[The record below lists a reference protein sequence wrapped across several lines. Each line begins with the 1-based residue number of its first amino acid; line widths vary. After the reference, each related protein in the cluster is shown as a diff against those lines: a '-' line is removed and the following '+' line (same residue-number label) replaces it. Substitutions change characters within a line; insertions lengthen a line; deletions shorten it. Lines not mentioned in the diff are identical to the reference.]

1 MFKRLTHFCLGALIF
16 WTGVAQ
22 SQTLELS
29 SSGEL
34 LDGIAAIVNDGVVMK
49 SQLAAEMGTVMLQ
62 LQQRETPLPPRNVLT
77 SQVLE
82 RLIMMEVQMQ
92 RAEKLGIRV
101 PDEMLNQTMAGVAQ
115 RNGISFSDLPQALA
129 SQGVDYVAYREEIRR
144 QMTLDSLR
152 QRDVAARIV
161 VTPRELEE
169 YMARQK
175 EQSWTRKDFRLS
187 HILIAVSSGATAD
200 DIQAAQNRARGIYQ
214 RASEGEA
221 FGQLAVAFSDG
232 QQALEGGDL
241 GWRKGDE
248 LPSIFAGVVPN
259 MAEGDVSEPIRSA
272 SGFHV
277 IKLMGIKGD
286 SGPVM
291 ENQTHARHI
300 LVTPNEIKDDDS
312 CRREL
317 ELIREQILD
326 GADFGAIAKAVSEDP
341 GSAKDGGDLGWRGP
355 GEFVPAFEV
364 VMNDL
369 APGQISEPFQS
380 PFGWHLLEVLDR
392 RLEDTTEE
400 TEREQALM
408 AIRNGKLSEETEVWM
423 RRLRDQ
429 AFVEYRI

>member
-1 MFKRLTHFCLGALIF
+1 MKRLRTICLGVLVCSTSIVHA
-16 WTGVAQ
+16 
-22 SQTLELS
+22 QTLELS
-29 SSGEL
+29 STGEM
-34 LDGIAAIVNDGVVMK
+34 LDGIAAIVNDGVVLK
-49 SQLAAEMGTVMLQ
+49 SQLSAEMGQVAAQ
-62 LQQRETPLPPRNVLT
+62 LQQRNTPLPPRNVLT
-77 SQVLE
+77 RQVLE
-82 RLIMMEVQMQ
+82 RLVMMEVQMQ

-115 RNGISFSDLPQALA
+115 RNGISLSELPQALA
-129 SQGVDYVAYREEIRR
+129 REGVDYVAYREEIRK
-144 QMTLDSLR
+144 QLTLDSLR

-169 YMARQK
+169 FMAREK

-187 HILIAVSSGATAD
+187 HILIAVSSSASAD
-200 DIQAAQNRARGIYQ
+200 QIQAAQNRADDIYR
-214 RASEGEA
+214 RAAGGEE
-221 FGQLAVAFSDG
+221 FGRLAAAFSDG

-248 LPSIFAGVVPN
+248 LPSIFAGVVPD
-259 MAEGDVSEPIRSA
+259 MQPGEVTQPIRSA

-277 IKLMGIKGD
+277 VKLMDMKGD

-300 LVTPNEIKDDDS
+300 LITPNEIKDADS

-317 ELIREQILD
+317 ELIRQQIID
-326 GADFGAIAKAVSEDP
+326 GADFSAIAKAVSEDP
-341 GSAKDGGDLGWRGP
+341 GSAQDGGDLGWRGP
-355 GEFVPAFEV
+355 GEFVPAFEA
-364 VMNDL
+364 VMNEME
-369 APGQISEPFQS
+369 PGELSQPFQS

-408 AIRNGKLSEETEVWM
+408 AIRNGKLAEETEIWM